1 MKIYKINYNTYDWF
15 YVLPSIEIKHKYSYL
30 WTISLSWLKWNYTFE
45 INNFNYYQIMTREEF
60 YEIIYQIDTE
70 AHKFAENQNE
80 YKSILEN
87 AYAIGAY
94 NLLKKLYNR

>member
-1 MKIYKINYNTYDWF
+1 
-15 YVLPSIEIKHKYSYL
+15 
-30 WTISLSWLKWNYTFE
+30 
-45 INNFNYYQIMTREEF
+45 MTREEF

-70 AHKFAENQNE
+70 AHKFAENQNK

>member
-45 INNFNYYQIMTREEF
+45 INNFN
-60 YEIIYQIDTE
+60 
-70 AHKFAENQNE
+70 
-80 YKSILEN
+80 
-87 AYAIGAY
+87 
-94 NLLKKLYNR
+94 